1 MKDEYEKCA
10 SYKMQIE
17 NVVRLKKLKK
27 KQQACPSQVLRRP
40 NDASLNRIFHHVK
53 QK

>member
-27 KQQACPSQVLRRP
+27 ATGMSVTSS
-40 NDASLNRIFHHVK
+40 ATSE
-53 QK
+53 

>member
-27 KQQACPSQVLRRP
+27 S
-40 NDASLNRIFHHVK
+40 NRHVRHK
-53 QK
+53 FCDVRMMRV